1 MRRSPDRAI
10 HGQPL
15 CFYAGYGAL
24 RTMDAEKGSAGNGGT
39 EGLFALP
46 PLADIRPANPLKPVT
61 KMQQTRPRREAPILT
76 VKNFKT
82 SLVLCAA
89 TIHIA
94 LTASG
99 SRGPYR
105 RVFTRDSGSNS
116 ERR

>member
-1 MRRSPDRAI
+1 M
-10 HGQPL
+10 
-15 CFYAGYGAL
+15 
-24 RTMDAEKGSAGNGGT
+24 TGNGGT

-61 KMQQTRPRREAPILT
+61 KMQQSRARREASILT

-105 RVFTRDSGSNS
+105 KGSYPRFWLKQRKEVIRCLMVQQGGRLVS
-116 ERR
+116 ARSIMRSDFSIV